1 MGQDRMPDLTME
13 EFLDFTLNW
22 LRKWYSE
29 EDSDNIS
36 FEDEIYASF
45 LRDMRNLL
53 KDEKAFKDKYC

>member
-1 MGQDRMPDLTME
+1 ME

-36 FEDEIYASF
+36 FEYKIYASF